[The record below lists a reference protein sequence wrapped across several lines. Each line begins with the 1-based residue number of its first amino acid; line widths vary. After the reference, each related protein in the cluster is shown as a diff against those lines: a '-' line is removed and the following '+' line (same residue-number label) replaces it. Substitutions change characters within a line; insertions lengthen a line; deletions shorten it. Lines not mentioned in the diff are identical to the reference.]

1 MSATAPPRGP
11 MVPKPVGFEKT
22 TAWSRGPA
30 KTQARLSVGPQAPR
44 AGGKAHKLSKDCRR
58 AWSLAPPPAQSGTAR
73 GGRGPDH
80 VTRARPP
87 SYSAVLVFRAQRL
100 TGGVAFA
107 FAAST
112 VFARLLARCPVVLA
126 RRCPLSLS
134 SPCLQTWLT
143 SRTTPNILRF
153 SVSWAPRPPW
163 SSAVSIAAGGA
174 GDAEAM
180 RDSRPLLT
188 GGWA

>member
-1 MSATAPPRGP
+1 MG
-11 MVPKPVGFEKT
+11 PKPVGFEKT
-22 TAWSRGPA
+22 SVWNRGPA
-30 KTQARLSVGPQAPR
+30 KTQARLSVGPRAPR
-44 AGGKAHKLSKDCRR
+44 AGGRAQTLSKGCRR
-58 AWSLAPPPAQSGTAR
+58 AWSLAPHTGAKWYSPW
-73 GGRGPDH
+73 GRGPDH

-87 SYSAVLVFRAQRL
+87 SCSAVLVFRAQRL

-107 FAAST
+107 SAASRIS
-112 VFARLLARCPVVLA
+112 ARLLARSSVVLA
-126 RRCPLSLS
+126 RRHLLSLP
-134 SPCLQTWLT
+134 SPRLQTWLT